1 VTFHEITYGTSR
13 ILDLFCIMF
22 FSLVII
28 FDIIEQENELL
39 PDLGGWGKETLSGAP
54 GRR

>member
-1 VTFHEITYGTSR
+1 
-13 ILDLFCIMF
+13 MF
-22 FSLVII
+22 FISVYL
-28 FDIIEQENELL
+28 FDRIEMEVELL